1 MPDPA
6 LTTNCAVLRHVGTPR
21 AHREILPGAQGV
33 TIIII
38 FTATL
43 CLIITVVVALAGV
56 AANSG
61 SIHSPGGDFVL
72 SGHQLSSLSAGKL
85 FRLPIVV
92 RIAGLLG
99 FSMLLGACSWRLTSR
114 GPQPVLTNPAARPR
128 RCAWTATGSP
138 ANPSSAREPTPGG
151 LGEVLH
157 AAAKQT
163 S

>member
-1 MPDPA
+1 M
-6 LTTNCAVLRHVGTPR
+6 
-21 AHREILPGAQGV
+21 
-33 TIIII
+33 II

-43 CLIITVVVALAGV
+43 CLIIMVVVALAGV
-56 AANSG
+56 ATCSG

-85 FRLPIVV
+85 FPSSIVV

-99 FSMLLGACSWRLTSR
+99 FSMLLGACTWRLTSR
-114 GPQPVLTNPAARPR
+114 GSHRVLTGSGTRPR
-128 RCAWTATGSP
+128 RRAWTASGSP
-138 ANPSSAREPTPGG
+138 ANPSSAREPTSGG
-151 LGEVLH
+151 RGEVLH